1 MGKILL
7 GLLVGAVIELY
18 AVILVA
24 GWIGFWSM
32 LGLLVLLS
40 LIGMSVIR
48 MAGMRTMRRY
58 AEASATGGAPGK
70 QIADGAVM
78 LTAGVLLLIP
88 GFVSGVLGLL
98 LLLPPVR
105 ALVRGRLS
113 RRTAATAQRFGGRFG
128 VRGTTVIATYEHDD
142 IQDTTATDVRGELPP
157 RDRRPR
163 DGRRNNPDR

>member
-1 MGKILL
+1 MGKVLL
-7 GLLVGAVIELY
+7 GLLVGAIIELY
-18 AVILVA
+18 VVILVA

-40 LIGMSVIR
+40 IIGISVIR

-58 AEASATGGAPGK
+58 AQAQATGKAPGK

-78 LTAGVLLLIP
+78 LTAGVLLVVP
-88 GFVSGVLGLL
+88 GFVSGAIGLL

-113 RRTAATAQRFGGRFG
+113 KRTAATAERFGGRF
-128 VRGTTVIATYEHDD
+128 RATTVIATYDHDD
-142 IQDTTATDVRGELPP
+142 TQDTTATDIRGELPP
-157 RDRRPR
+157 RGRRPG
-163 DGRRNNPDR
+163 DGRRTNRDR